1 MTKARRDGVT
11 RSRGIASLDLMI
23 PVLDHVLDFRH
34 ASAIVR
40 ILRDMGF
47 APRAAYRE
55 RSARTAP
62 QHAHQV
68 QGLAVG
74 E

>member
-1 MTKARRDGVT
+1 
-11 RSRGIASLDLMI
+11 MI